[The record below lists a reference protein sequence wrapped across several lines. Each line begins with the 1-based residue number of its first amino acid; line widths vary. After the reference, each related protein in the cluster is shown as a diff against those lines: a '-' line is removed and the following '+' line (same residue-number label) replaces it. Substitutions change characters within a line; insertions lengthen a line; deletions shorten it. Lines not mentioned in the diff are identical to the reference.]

1 MSGLATLV
9 EQELLLGFGRLER
22 CAIIVVYICVVI
34 VLFHFTTLRV
44 FSNFWTMYGGLGQD
58 SFVLYSFN

>member
-44 FSNFWTMYGGLGQD
+44 FSNFWIMYSGLG
-58 SFVLYSFN
+58 